1 MRYALF
7 GESEILVPNHKYI
20 LRADLSV
27 IDPPT
32 LRHGTNIIYG
42 NWTPEYFLYLYNMVG
57 RDWCWFE
64 KNQMPRDDLTNY
76 VRSCEYK
83 TTLLHDGQPAGMGMF
98 TNEATGPELLY
109 FGLFPDA
116 TGRGLGKWY
125 LQSILYAASDMWPNQ
140 SMQVETCI
148 LDSVAALPCYKSVG
162 FVLENEYD
170 FEQYIPTSVLALGK
184 RIPAEIKL

>member
-1 MRYALF
+1 
-7 GESEILVPNHKYI
+7 
-20 LRADLSV
+20 
-27 IDPPT
+27 
-32 LRHGTNIIYG
+32 
-42 NWTPEYFLYLYNMVG
+42 
-57 RDWCWFE
+57 
-64 KNQMPRDDLTNY
+64 
-76 VRSCEYK
+76 
-83 TTLLHDGQPAGMGMF
+83 MF